1 MLNFII
7 ELISY
12 DEKDGWGGI
21 VPDIK
26 ELWKSRKPDL
36 DDIRKDIEGFSGDIK
51 DAIDRIS
58 QTYTQTPNYFES
70 MSNEDLDEYIQ
81 KATKSLDLTEDQSK
95 AFSDLASKMKS
106 GKVTINSTDDAMVA
120 YATSLRTVSTTT
132 KMTTTATKAM
142 SAAMKVASKVG
153 WMIVVSL
160 VAEGIGRLIESVS
173 DAIVTSEEF
182 VDKQN
187 DLIDK
192 AKEQIEAYEDE
203 ISTLEQLKE
212 SLLDAKGDKEKLASI
227 SNDLNSII
235 GETTGLLDGEAGAWD
250 VANQKIQDRIDRL
263 KELSELELQNKI
275 NESKKLFNER
285 KISNNNGVD
294 VTLDEARK
302 QTFGTIGV
310 QNITQNYNDK
320 VSSDQKSLNGLLS
333 YIREELEMTE
343 EEYNSFKEG
352 LITQVNSYDVGT
364 VHDWIVDMFP
374 NANLDSG
381 KIYEKLSYGSI
392 PGRMIS
398 AEEFND
404 YINGQVETVKEIFG
418 DYFSN
423 HQSLFSTDEIYS
435 VLDDLVAKGYSLET
449 IEKSLEPLL
458 NNDSLTKLVDDFYIS
473 LKDDSVESEP
483 ILEQISEYINRYK
496 NIFPEYTEILDL
508 FYKQLFENIP
518 TSSDVIVKDIQLPS
532 FETVFNA
539 SDFSEQK
546 EELLELAKAGELTSE
561 TLEST
566 EEYNTLLSQTGLSAE
581 TAKNK
586 IYDLLTVQE
595 KLAGAHSGLDDLTN
609 SYKEFKD
616 LGFVTAQTLEE
627 LPDVFKSLEGYD
639 LFAKI
644 VGNPESGVEA
654 IQNAFN
660 DIVKEYL
667 IFTQTLNVN
676 DLISDDFETQQHAI
690 NTYIANLKQMGV
702 TNAEE
707 VVNQTVE
714 SLKQQQ
720 TLLDNAATEYVDYL
734 RGKNDVDLQYI
745 ESTASY
751 NSQFINSLGEGYETD
766 YNNWLNLL
774 KDKELAYQRF
784 TKSLDGDGDGEFIYD
799 PNKNII
805 DNLIANNKEVTFYS
819 IVEAETAKAEYDR
832 ISKKYED
839 LRNSLTF
846 NPTFEGDFSPDWNG
860 LDSGSGSNTPSD
872 TYFDWIET
880 KLDKLNDQLD
890 ETKEKAEDSLNGWK
904 IRADAFTN
912 AENQINDLIATQEEA
927 KARYLEE
934 ANKSGLPDK
943 YKLFVQDGTIDIDK
957 LSNDNPLKEQ
967 IESYQEWYDKVKQ
980 CDEAIDELNADLKQ
994 LYRDKREFRWE
1005 VFDYLEDSISR
1016 ITGEA
1021 DYLVEL
1027 LSSED
1032 LFDDNGNFTKYADA
1046 TLGLHVSNLQSYKQ
1060 QALDYK
1066 EEMES
1071 LEKELA
1077 NGGGQVLD
1085 KYNERVD
1092 AHRDAINAIQ
1102 KEKQAILDLVEEGY
1116 NAQLD
1121 ALNKLIDKK
1130 KEALS
1135 EEKALYDYQQSI
1147 AEKTS
1152 NISSLQKQYDVYK
1165 NSTSEEDIVKA
1176 QQLKVKLEEAKADLE
1191 QTEYEKMISDQEKML
1206 DQLSSD
1212 YEQWIEQRLENSD
1225 TLLQQIIDNLS
1236 ADGSIN
1242 ATLQD
1247 IAKKN
1252 GTFVSDELTSSIS
1265 DGANSSI
1272 NSYLDEIIKLLGG
1285 DDSFFGNAGSKIKGY
1300 ASGTKRSGKEWAWT
1314 QEKGVEL
1321 IRTKDGALLTPLNNS
1336 MVYNNESSK
1345 RLWEFSQNPSAFL
1358 EKFGMNNIIQP
1369 IFNIPNLPN
1378 IERPSNQTPIN
1389 NITHMEVIL
1398 PNVTNYDDFM
1408 NRIQNDK
1415 RFDNIVTASMNS
1427 KMTGSNS
1434 LSKFRF

>member
-7 ELISY
+7 KLISY

-36 DDIRKDIEGFSGDIK
+36 DDIKKDIEGFSDDVK
-51 DAIDRIS
+51 DVLNDLGETS
-58 QTYTQTPNYFES
+58 STMPDFFETFTP
-70 MSNEDLDEYIQ
+70 DEYIQ
-81 KATKSLDLTEDQSK
+81 SATESLDLTEDQTE

-106 GKVTINSTDDAMVA
+106 GEVTINSTDDAMVA
-120 YATSLRTVSTTT
+120 YATSLRTVNTTT

-160 VAEGIGRLIESVS
+160 VAEGIGRLVESVS

-227 SNDLNSII
+227 SNDLNSTI

-294 VTLDEARK
+294 VTLDEVRK
-302 QTFGTIGV
+302 QTFSTYGSS
-310 QNITQNYNDK
+310 NITSRYNSK

-333 YIREELEMTE
+333 YIRDELKMTE
-343 EEYNSFKEG
+343 EEYNSFREG
-352 LITQVNSYDVGT
+352 LITQVDNYDVGT

-381 KIYEKLSYGSI
+381 KIYEKLSHDSNF
-392 PGRMIS
+392 GRMIS

-423 HQSLFSTDEIYS
+423 HQELFSVDEIYS
-435 VLDDLVAKGYSLET
+435 VLDNLVAKGYSLET
-449 IEKSLEPLL
+449 IENSLEPLL
-458 NNDSLTKLVDDFYIS
+458 NNDSLTKLVDDFYVS

-518 TSSDVIVKDIQLPS
+518 TSSDVTIKDIPLPS
-532 FETVFNA
+532 FESVFNS

-561 TLEST
+561 TLSST
-566 EEYNTLLSQTGLSAE
+566 EEYVTLLKQTGLSAE
-581 TAKNK
+581 SAKDK
-586 IYDLLTVQE
+586 IYNLLSAQE
-595 KLAGAHSGLDDLTN
+595 RLAGAHNGLDDLSN

-644 VGNPESGVEA
+644 VGNPESGVKA

-667 IFTQTLNVN
+667 IFIQTLNVN
-676 DLISDDFETQQHAI
+676 DLISDDFETQQRAI

-707 VVNQTVE
+707 VVNQTIE

-734 RGKNDVDLQYI
+734 RGKNGVDLQYI

-751 NSQFINSLGEGYETD
+751 NSQFINSLGEGYETN

-839 LRNSLTF
+839 LRDSLTF
-846 NPTFEGDFSPDWNG
+846 NPTFEGDFLPDWNG

-880 KLDKLNDQLD
+880 KLDKLNDQLK

-904 IRADAFTN
+904 IRADAFTE
-912 AENQINDLIATQEEA
+912 AENQIESLIATQEEA

-934 ANKSGLPDK
+934 ANKSGLPDE
-943 YKLFVQDGTIDIDK
+943 YKSFVQDGVIDIDK

-967 IESYQEWYDKVKQ
+967 IESYQKWYDKVKE

-1016 ITGEA
+1016 IIGEA

-1071 LEKELA
+1071 LENDLA

-1116 NAQLD
+1116 NAQLE
-1121 ALNKLIDKK
+1121 ALNKLINKK

-1152 NISSLQKQYDVYK
+1152 NISSLQKQYDTYK
-1165 NSTSEEDIVKA
+1165 NSTSEEDIAKA

-1191 QTEYEKMISDQEKML
+1191 QTEYEKMISDQEQML

-1242 ATLQD
+1242 ATLQE

-1314 QEKGVEL
+1314 QEKGVEF

-1358 EKFGMNNIIQP
+1358 EKMGMNNIIQP
-1369 IFNIPNLPN
+1369 IFNIPKLLN
-1378 IERPSNQTPIN
+1378 IERPLNQTPIN
-1389 NITHMEVIL
+1389 NITHMEVVL
-1398 PNVTNYDDFM
+1398 PSVTNYDDFM

-1434 LSKFRF
+1434 LSKLRF